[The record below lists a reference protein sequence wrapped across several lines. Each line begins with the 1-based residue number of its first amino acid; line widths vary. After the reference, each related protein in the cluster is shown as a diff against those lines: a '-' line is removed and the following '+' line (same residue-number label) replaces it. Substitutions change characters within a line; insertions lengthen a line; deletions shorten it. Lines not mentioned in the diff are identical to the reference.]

1 MEEIDEL
8 LKSKNLKKTKARR
21 LILDYLNH
29 SAPRT
34 AGEIFSDIREK
45 DPRLSLSTIY
55 RNCEALAEQGILVKS
70 SLLEDGM
77 ARYEYPRNGHIHHA
91 ICLGCNRIFPID
103 DCPFG
108 QFDQIMSNKY
118 DFDVTKHRIEIYGY
132 CHDCRKAGKDPSAPI
147 QEK

>member
-29 SAPRT
+29 SASRT

-55 RNCEALAEQGILVKS
+55 RNCAALAE
-70 SLLEDGM
+70 
-77 ARYEYPRNGHIHHA
+77 
-91 ICLGCNRIFPID
+91 
-103 DCPFG
+103 
-108 QFDQIMSNKY
+108 
-118 DFDVTKHRIEIYGY
+118 
-132 CHDCRKAGKDPSAPI
+132 
-147 QEK
+147 